1 MKKTVLI
8 FSILAVMSVAALAQ
22 GPGNPPDDDA
32 TATFNVQAT
41 VISIFEFEITDT
53 GAINLGNVDTSGS
66 IDDAVQTAYPSL
78 TATTDVTSGSAVYA
92 LPTAKSWVVRSA
104 PIRDISIE
112 FTGNAAT
119 GGMSAG
125 QLELRIPA
133 TTLNDP
139 PALSDTPTST
149 GFLAAGSGNNL
160 LTGMLAGRGAL
171 ERNGTIDLELTV
183 EADDVAGPQTFEIT
197 LTAYGT

>member
-1 MKKTVLI
+1 
-8 FSILAVMSVAALAQ
+8 
-22 GPGNPPDDDA
+22 
-32 TATFNVQAT
+32 
-41 VISIFEFEITDT
+41 
-53 GAINLGNVDTSGS
+53 
-66 IDDAVQTAYPSL
+66 
-78 TATTDVTSGSAVYA
+78 
-92 LPTAKSWVVRSA
+92 VVRSA

-149 GFLAAGSGNNL
+149 GFLAAGIGNHL

-171 ERNGTIDLELTV
+171 ARNGTIDLELTV
-183 EADDVAGPQTFEIT
+183 QADDVAGPQTFEIT

>member
-1 MKKTVLI
+1 MKKSALL
-8 FSILAVMSVAALAQ
+8 FSILAVMSMTALAQ
-22 GPGNPPDDDA
+22 GPGNPPDDSA

-41 VISIFEFEITDT
+41 VISIFEFELTDT

-66 IDDAVQTAYPSL
+66 IDAAVQTAYPSL
-78 TATTDVTSGSAVYA
+78 TATPNITTGSAVYA
-92 LPTAKSWVVRSA
+92 LPSAKSWTLRSA

-112 FTGNAAT
+112 FTSNAAT

-125 QLELRIPA
+125 QLELQIPA
-133 TTLNDP
+133 STLNDP
-139 PALSDTPTST
+139 PALSDAPTST
-149 GFLAAGSGNNL
+149 GFLAAGTGNNL

-171 ERNGTIDLELTV
+171 ERSGTVDLELTV
-183 EADDVAGPQTFEIT
+183 EADDVAGAQTFEIV